1 MAAFRRETSE
11 RQWSARGVVTVLLL
25 IAAISKVD
33 AQSAPGDFELWGTA
47 TGPRSLE
54 VVAFAPEHKNGL
66 LDMCY
71 GTLSGPLN
79 ERNFTCDDHGGKS
92 STQTFKGLLPDTEY
106 NCTVTFANRLP
117 DGEVA
122 ATTKS
127 ILLRTQAEL
136 PVPDPSPAMGS
147 NRTETDAGTVFP
159 PTPMM
164 IMLSTSALFV
174 AATFRQQLH

>member
-1 MAAFRRETSE
+1 MATYGRETSE
-11 RQWSARGVVTVLLL
+11 SQWTARGVVTVLLL
-25 IAAISKVD
+25 MASVSKVD

-54 VVAFAPEHKNGL
+54 VVALAPEHKNGP

-71 GTLSGPLN
+71 GTLSGPIN

-92 STQTFKGLLPDTEY
+92 STQTFKGLHPDTEY

-117 DGEVA
+117 DGKVA

-136 PVPDPSPAMGS
+136 PVPDPSPATGS
-147 NRTETDAGTVFP
+147 SRAETAAGMVFL

-164 IMLSTSALFV
+164 VILSTSSLFV
-174 AATFRQQLH
+174 AATFSQLL